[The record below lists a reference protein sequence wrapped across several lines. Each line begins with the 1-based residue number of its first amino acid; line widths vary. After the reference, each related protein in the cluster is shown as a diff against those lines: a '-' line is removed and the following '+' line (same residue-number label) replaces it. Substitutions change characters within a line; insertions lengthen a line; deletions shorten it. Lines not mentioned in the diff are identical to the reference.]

1 MGSSIG
7 LYRANGVGV
16 IDEKPQKADNIKKKL
31 CEILK
36 ENGLKI
42 TAIVNSKIAH
52 FLDVTL
58 NLIDG
63 THKVYNKPQN
73 TLQYVNK
80 RSNHPPKVIENI
92 PASINKRLTQLSS
105 NKKMFDNA
113 TNIYQDAI
121 TKSGYSFKLQYQPEQ
136 HYNQPKTRRKRN
148 IIWYTPPYNKRVIN
162 NIGKTFLHLI
172 DKEFTKD
179 HPLHK
184 LFNRNN
190 VKISYSCMSNI
201 KQTINMHNKNLLKPN
216 LTSKTQDY
224 VTAA

>member
-1 MGSSIG
+1 M
-7 LYRANGVGV
+7 
-16 IDEKPQKADNIKKKL
+16 
-31 CEILK
+31 
-36 ENGLKI
+36 
-42 TAIVNSKIAH
+42 
-52 FLDVTL
+52 
-58 NLIDG
+58 
-63 THKVYNKPQN
+63 
-73 TLQYVNK
+73 LQYVNK

-121 TKSGYSFKLQYQPEQ
+121 TKSGYSFKLQYQSEQ

-201 KQTINMHNKNLLKPN
+201 KQTINMHNKSLLKPKPKI
-216 LTSKTQDY
+216 LVPFTIPYRDQWGKTKFTCFPDKMIVSILLRY
-224 VTAA
+224 SRL